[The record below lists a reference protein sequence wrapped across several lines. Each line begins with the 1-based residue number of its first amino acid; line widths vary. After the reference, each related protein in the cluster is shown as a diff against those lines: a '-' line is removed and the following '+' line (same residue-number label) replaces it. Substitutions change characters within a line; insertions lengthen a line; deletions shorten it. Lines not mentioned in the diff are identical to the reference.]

1 MNKLKYFT
9 AILIAVAGLGL
20 QQSQAHLLDSNQF
33 FTAGPIGN
41 PSDELSYLQ
50 SKSLLPATS
59 QFLFKQNDDDWSLG
73 QYFTVAMTTGNT
85 WNISWNLT
93 GSGLGLDGLL
103 IKSGNV
109 RGSGMLYRFYGV
121 SADEKVIGSG
131 TVMFDNPVKNISHIS
146 FFGSPM
152 LTRSVPDGGTTVM
165 LLGGALSVLGM
176 ARRYL
181 KS

>member
-50 SKSLLPATS
+50 SKSFLPATS

-73 QYFTVAMTTGNT
+73 QR
-85 WNISWNLT
+85 IH
-93 GSGLGLDGLL
+93 
-103 IKSGNV
+103 
-109 RGSGMLYRFYGV
+109 RGHDHRQYLEHLMEPDWQRPRFGRLV
-121 SADEKVIGSG
+121 D
-131 TVMFDNPVKNISHIS
+131 
-146 FFGSPM
+146 
-152 LTRSVPDGGTTVM
+152 
-165 LLGGALSVLGM
+165 
-176 ARRYL
+176 
-181 KS
+181 